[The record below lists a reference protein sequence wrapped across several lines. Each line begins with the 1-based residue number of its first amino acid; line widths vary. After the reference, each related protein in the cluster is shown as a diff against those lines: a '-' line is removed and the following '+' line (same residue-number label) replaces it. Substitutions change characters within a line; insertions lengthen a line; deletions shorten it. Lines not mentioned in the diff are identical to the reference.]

1 MEFVIRIYGAPYG
14 FELDEGSAQELNY
27 FQVFDNGS
35 TEPVKMTVHRLN
47 NSHQVSYNYLRYGYV
62 TSGGRPGSFF
72 GISIVFNNSYCS
84 EFTEIYQLFE
94 AVYGTILKKAILF
107 EKLTTGQGQA
117 KYKIG
122 NFSEAQDEIRR
133 IKGVLAQNIQGDGTL
148 ASSIRSIDFSSTA
161 SRDKEF
167 RLSANVSNELVANA
181 VNKYSVVTI
190 SPAYGSGSGN
200 GGAEVKR
207 IPVEDLMKFPTEK
220 NAILTKATEW
230 SNTVSAF
237 LIKLRAHQDNELD
250 VEPLSL
256 EYETL
261 MKDLGEFSEKI
272 KKFLDNIEIFHKIE
286 PSHSYFGKGVQ
297 KEVTTAKDNVNTLLK
312 SLELYKKIFDK
323 GGSGGTGGSGSN
335 GGGSGTGGSGSN
347 GGSGGTGGSGPRRP
361 SAFEEFIHKN
371 KKMLITAGVFLCL
384 IVGGVAI
391 YNILRDGNP
400 IGPGPIIDT
409 TVVSPEPTQTVTP
422 NTDSLKQEA
431 IRKFEANRYGEAYK
445 DYSEANENILA
456 EECKKECMNE
466 AKRKSSKD
474 VAINYFR
481 SEMAKGGYT
490 MTDQDQR
497 EIEKAFPAKNN
508 NNTTTNTNTNTN
520 TQNYRITIYQ
530 DGKPIA
536 KIEESKATT
545 FRCYNGKKEE
555 TGVVWVVKIN
565 GIDYQQKENQFTP
578 NSKNNGDITVI
589 CKKNNKVLNERKIRC
604 DIKKGP
610 GGSKM

>member
-72 GISIVFNNSYCS
+72 GMSIVFNNSYCS
-84 EFTEIYQLFE
+84 EFTVIYQLFE
-94 AVYGTILKKAILF
+94 AVYGTILEKAILF
-107 EKLTTGQGQA
+107 EELTTGQGQA
-117 KYKIG
+117 KYKID
-122 NFSEAQDEIRR
+122 NFSNSKAQDEIRR
-133 IKGVLAQNIQGDGTL
+133 IKGVLAQNIHGDGTL
-148 ASSIRSIDFSSTA
+148 ASSIRPIDFSSTA

-256 EYETL
+256 EYKTL

-297 KEVTTAKDNVNTLLK
+297 KEVTTAKDNVNTLLE
-312 SLELYKKIFDK
+312 SLVLYKKIFDK

-335 GGGSGTGGSGSN
+335 GGGSETGGSGSN

-400 IGPGPIIDT
+400 EGPGPIIDT
-409 TVVSPEPTQTVTP
+409 TVVSPKPTQTVTQ

-431 IRKFEANRYGEAYK
+431 YRKYEANRYGEAYK
-445 DYSEANENILA
+445 DYSEANEIILA
-456 EECKKECMNE
+456 EDCKKECMNE

-474 VAINYFR
+474 VAIKYFKD
-481 SEMAKGGYT
+481 EMAKGGYT
-490 MTDQDQR
+490 MTDQDQN
-497 EIEKAFPAKNN
+497 EIKNAFPANAGGNKDKAQ
-508 NNTTTNTNTNTN
+508 TTATPK
-520 TQNYRITIYQ
+520 YTIVLIQ
-530 DGKPIA
+530 DGQQITGKITKKREITLKCLENGNKEVSVSNWTVGTSRKPDGKFTPQKTDKSF
-536 KIEESKATT
+536 KISCTV
-545 FRCYNGKKEE
+545 NGKKVEKTIE
-555 TGVVWVVKIN
+555 
-565 GIDYQQKENQFTP
+565 
-578 NSKNNGDITVI
+578 
-589 CKKNNKVLNERKIRC
+589 C
-604 DIKKGP
+604 DIKEP
-610 GGSKM
+610 GAPI